1 MIMNDVVI
9 FVSLESEAADWHG
22 KWALLEA
29 SGVSPLEQDGV
40 ELPGAEVLI
49 TVLVKQRVN
58 HVDHMSIQLLI
69 IICHHYIAIDVCH
82 HILNEKEKRKREICR
97 QIDNY
102 QPVNND
108 LYCKSVTLRD

>member
-22 KWALLEA
+22 EWALLEA

-69 IICHHYIAIDVCH
+69 IIYVEQFTENGAVFKTAQNTFNIKWRR
-82 HILNEKEKRKREICR
+82 L
-97 QIDNY
+97 
-102 QPVNND
+102 PVA
-108 LYCKSVTLRD
+108 LGL